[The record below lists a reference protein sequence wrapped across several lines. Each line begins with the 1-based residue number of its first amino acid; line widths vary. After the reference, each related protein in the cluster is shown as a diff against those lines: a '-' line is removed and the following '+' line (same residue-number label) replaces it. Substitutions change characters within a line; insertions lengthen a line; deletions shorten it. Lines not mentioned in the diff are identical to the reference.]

1 MKPSTKIPRYCV
13 TLQTQSSVYA
23 ASERQYT
30 AAGKDVQVPRGGIYV
45 TSDGRWSAKI
55 DTRISVVG
63 TSLQQ
68 NGFNKEIYKDKI
80 CETMDNTYDNL
91 SIEMPKA
98 QSVWND
104 KNDLWT
110 WLTRKH

>member
-1 MKPSTKIPRYCV
+1 MELIV
-13 TLQTQSSVYA
+13 
-23 ASERQYT
+23 
-30 AAGKDVQVPRGGIYV
+30 
-45 TSDGRWSAKI
+45 
-55 DTRISVVG
+55 VVG

-80 CETMDNTYDNL
+80 CETMDNTYENL

-98 QSVWND
+98 QTVWND

-110 WLTRKH
+110 WMIWKH